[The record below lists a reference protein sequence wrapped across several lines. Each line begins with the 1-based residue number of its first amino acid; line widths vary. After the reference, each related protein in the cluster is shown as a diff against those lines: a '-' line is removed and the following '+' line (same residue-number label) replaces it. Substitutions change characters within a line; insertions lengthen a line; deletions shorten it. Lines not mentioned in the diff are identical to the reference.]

1 MAVPPTH
8 IDPKPLWRQFG
19 RALCWAIAL
28 LSLLVSAASLALL
41 GMFIFNPDGSEEFT
55 VSRRPT
61 LYHDVFEN
69 DEREFLDTTYQE
81 VIGFG
86 HNSGGRIEATL
97 QAIIFGADVIEVDVV
112 EIDGELYAAHTPP
125 LPIIGPRFF
134 RGPTLEEVW
143 FASYRTTGF
152 MLDLKEDSPSYLEL
166 VAQFIEARPLTR
178 DIIVASRSP
187 EVLATLRERVPDA
200 VLLLSVSSPDKF
212 ATLQTDETLQQ
223 TIDGV
228 TMRESLIN
236 VEEATWLYEHE
247 LLTFAWTVNDIG
259 RANELIRLGVDG
271 ITTDNLAL
279 LALFAAPE
287 DERISA
293 EDDGRGSRAR
303 SRQWLG

>member
-1 MAVPPTH
+1 MVLKPTH
-8 IDPKPLWRQFG
+8 ADSGMRSIDHKPLWRQFG
-19 RALCWAIAL
+19 RALRWAIAL
-28 LSLLVSAASLALL
+28 LALLVSAASLALL

-61 LYHDVFEN
+61 LYHGVFEN

-81 VIGFG
+81 VIGSG

-97 QAIIFGADVIEVDVV
+97 QAIVFGADVIEADVV

-134 RGPTLEEVW
+134 RGPPLEEVW
-143 FASYRTTGF
+143 IASYRVAGF
-152 MLDLKEDSPSYLEL
+152 KLDLKEDSPSYLEL
-166 VAQFIEARPLTR
+166 VAQFIESRPLTR

-187 EVLATLRERVPDA
+187 EVLATVRERAPDA
-200 VLLLSVSSPDKF
+200 MLLLSISSADDF
-212 ATLQTDETLQQ
+212 AVLQTDQTLQR

-228 TMRESLIN
+228 TMRESLID

-247 LLTFAWTVNDIG
+247 LLAFAWTVNDIS
-259 RANELIRLGVDG
+259 RANELIRLGIDG

-279 LALFAAPE
+279 LSLFAAPE
-287 DERISA
+287 DDRISA
-293 EDDGRGSRAR
+293 EDD
-303 SRQWLG
+303 